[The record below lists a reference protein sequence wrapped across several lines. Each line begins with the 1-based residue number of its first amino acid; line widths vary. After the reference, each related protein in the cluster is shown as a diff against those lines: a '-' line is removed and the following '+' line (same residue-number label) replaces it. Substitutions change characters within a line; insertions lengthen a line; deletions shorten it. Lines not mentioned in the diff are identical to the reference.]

1 MQPTLI
7 SDGLTA
13 DAAAQSS
20 SPRQSSTSPSARVDT
35 DRAGYQHAPEHSI
48 DGPDDV
54 TVHEQD
60 IVASAAPNAGQSQQ
74 ESAAEISGD
83 AEKLPA
89 RHSNNL
95 QDQTNYLPVRQILI
109 VFAAMQLAVLLSFLD
124 QSMLSSAL
132 PTISAHFGAGRS
144 SSWVASAYLL
154 TTTAFQPILGRF
166 SDIFGRKLTLQGCI
180 LVFTIGSVACGVAQT
195 MKQLIFFRALAGV
208 GGGGLITLVFIIV
221 SDIVSLKD
229 RGKYQG
235 ITEMTII
242 LANCAGP
249 IIGGVFAQKLSW
261 RWIFWLTV
269 IIAPIGIV
277 IVQIFL
283 PLKAVK
289 GSMRTKLAQIDYVG
303 SLLTIGACTLIL
315 LPLNWGGVTFSWNS
329 PRVLGC
335 LIGGFVCFVVFM
347 LYEWKVPKIPV
358 IPMYIFKIRTAASV
372 FASTTIS
379 GGTLMAQV
387 FYVVRLASSVLSWH
401 PRVLIPSHVQPQFLQ
416 IVRGVSPI
424 RSGVLF
430 IPLLMMVTLMVF
442 CTGQGI
448 ARTGEY
454 KIFIVCGYAIWSIG
468 LGLLSTLNE
477 SSSTAK
483 LVGFLIITGFG
494 QGQTL
499 QSSLVA
505 VQAAVQ
511 RADMSVATST
521 RNFLRA
527 FGGTLSLAIAS
538 TIINNT
544 LKHTLLP
551 EGFEGNLVGKI
562 IDSPTE
568 IWQATTVDGQT
579 LFALPAQQ
587 KVEII
592 AAYVKGFRVV
602 FIVFASL
609 QAFNFVITMIFME
622 RLNLVRKDEEALKER
637 GTQML
642 QERKRKKR
650 AKRGGVDLEK
660 GGEEEAKSHTSSVE
674 HSTVDHSKN

>member
-1 MQPTLI
+1 M
-7 SDGLTA
+7 S

-20 SPRQSSTSPSARVDT
+20 SPRQSPTAPSARVDT

-54 TVHEQD
+54 TIHEQD

-249 IIGGVFAQKLSW
+249 IIGGVFAQTLSW

-269 IIAPIGIV
+269 IIAPSQCAAARRAYEVSKIFSYTDLPHVLSVGIV

-315 LPLNWGGVTFSWNS
+315 LPLNWGGVTFAWNS

-335 LIGGFVCFVVFM
+335 LIGGFVCLVVFI

-379 GGTLMAQV
+379 GGTLVAQV
-387 FYVVRLASSVLSWH
+387 FYF
-401 PRVLIPSHVQPQFLQ
+401 PQFLQ

-442 CTGQGI
+442 CTGQGV

-454 KIFIVCGYAIWSIG
+454 KVFIVCSYAIWSIG

-551 EGFEGNLVGKI
+551 EGFEGSLVGKI

-568 IWQATTVDGQT
+568 IWRATTVDGQT

-592 AAYVKGFRVV
+592 AAYVEGFRVV

-609 QAFNFVITMIFME
+609 QAFNFVITMNFME
-622 RLNLVRKDEEALKER
+622 RLNLVRKDEEALKVR
-637 GTQML
+637 GT
-642 QERKRKKR
+642 
-650 AKRGGVDLEK
+650 
-660 GGEEEAKSHTSSVE
+660 
-674 HSTVDHSKN
+674 

>member
-1 MQPTLI
+1 MQPTSI
-7 SDGLTA
+7 SDDPTTT
-13 DAAAQSS
+13 DAADRGPS
-20 SPRQSSTSPSARVDT
+20 SPRPNFAAPPSTIKRVDA
-35 DRAGYQHAPEHSI
+35 DKDDYQNEPKHSI
-48 DGPDDV
+48 DGLEDV
-54 TVHEQD
+54 TMHDESVD
-60 IVASAAPNAGQSQQ
+60 ASPTVKVGEWQQSP
-74 ESAAEISGD
+74 AAEIPGE

-89 RHSNNL
+89 RHGNSL
-95 QDQTNYLPVRQILI
+95 QDQTNYLPVRQILV

-132 PTISAHFGAGRS
+132 PTISAHFGAGRN

-154 TTTAFQPILGRF
+154 TSTAFQPIWGRF
-166 SDIFGRKLTLQGCI
+166 SDIFGRKLTLQVCI
-180 LVFTIGSVACGVAQT
+180 LVFTIGSVACVVAQT
-195 MKQLIFFRALAGV
+195 MKQLIFFRAVAGV

-235 ITEMTII
+235 ITETTII
-242 LANCAGP
+242 FANCSGP
-249 IIGGVFAQKLSW
+249 ILGGVFAQKLSW

-289 GSMRTKLAQIDYVG
+289 GNMRTKLAQIDYVG
-303 SLLTIGACTLIL
+303 SILTIGACTLVL
-315 LPLNWGGVTFSWNS
+315 LPLNWGGVTFAWDS
-329 PRVLGC
+329 PKVLGC
-335 LIGGFVCFVVFM
+335 LIGGLACFIIFI
-347 LYEWKVPKIPV
+347 LYEWKIPKIPV
-358 IPMYIFKIRTAASV
+358 IPIYIFKIRTCASV
-372 FASTTIS
+372 FTSTTIS
-379 GGTLMAQV
+379 GATILAQI
-387 FYVVRLASSVLSWH
+387 FYV
-401 PRVLIPSHVQPQFLQ
+401 PQFLQ

-430 IPLLMMVTLMVF
+430 IPLLLMTTLMVF
-442 CTGQGI
+442 STGQGI

-454 KIFIVCGYAIWSIG
+454 KSFIVCGYVIWSIG

-483 LVGFLIITGFG
+483 LVGFLVLTGFG

-521 RNFLRA
+521 RNFLRS

-551 EGFEGNLVGKI
+551 QAFSNSLIGKV

-568 IWQATTVDGQT
+568 IWRATTVDGEI
-579 LFALPAQQ
+579 LFALSPQE
-587 KVEII
+587 KSEII

-602 FIVFASL
+602 FIMFASF
-609 QAFNFVITMIFME
+609 QAFNFVITVIFME

-642 QERKRKKR
+642 EERKRKKR
-650 AKRGGVDLEK
+650 AKQGLKDLEK
-660 GGEEEAKSHTSSVE
+660 AEEEPESQTTSSV
-674 HSTVDHSKN
+674 DHRR

>member
-1 MQPTLI
+1 MHPNI
-7 SDGLTA
+7 RLT
-13 DAAAQSS
+13 
-20 SPRQSSTSPSARVDT
+20 
-35 DRAGYQHAPEHSI
+35 
-48 DGPDDV
+48 
-54 TVHEQD
+54 
-60 IVASAAPNAGQSQQ
+60 

-95 QDQTNYLPVRQILI
+95 QDQTNYLPTNPHT
-109 VFAAMQLAVLLSFLD
+109 MQLAVLLSFLD

-166 SDIFGRKLTLQGCI
+166 SDIFGRKHTLQGCI

-221 SDIVSLKD
+221 SEIVSLKD

-242 LANCAGP
+242 LAN
-249 IIGGVFAQKLSW
+249 F
-261 RWIFWLTV
+261 
-269 IIAPIGIV
+269 GIV

-315 LPLNWGGVTFSWNS
+315 LPLNWGGVTFAWNS

-335 LIGGFVCFVVFM
+335 LIGGFVCFLVFI

-379 GGTLMAQV
+379 GGTLVAQV
-387 FYVVRLASSVLSWH
+387 FYV
-401 PRVLIPSHVQPQFLQ
+401 PQFLQ

-430 IPLLMMVTLMVF
+430 VPLLMMVTLMVF
-442 CTGQGI
+442 CTGQGV

-454 KIFIVCGYAIWSIG
+454 KVFIVCGYAIWSIG

-551 EGFEGNLVGKI
+551 EGFEGSLVGKI

-568 IWQATTVDGQT
+568 IWRATTVDGQT

-592 AAYVKGFRVV
+592 AAYVEGFRVV

-609 QAFNFVITMIFME
+609 QAFNFVITMTFME
-622 RLNLVRKDEEALKER
+622 RLNLVRKDEEALKVR

-642 QERKRKKR
+642 EERKRKKR
-650 AKRGGVDLEK
+650 AKRGGGGVDLEK
-660 GGEEEAKSHTSSVE
+660 GAEEEARSHRSSVE
-674 HSTVDHSKN
+674 HSAVDHSKN